1 MGSNRRRNMKL
12 STQVALACI
21 TVIATPAWAQSPS
34 PSLLSW
40 RPEKQ
45 VEIILP
51 TAPGGGNDAVARL
64 MAKVLQEQK
73 LVTTPVLV
81 VNKPGGNQ
89 ALSVT
94 YLAQH
99 PGDPHYLLQAT
110 STLFTNQI
118 QGLTQARYGDFP
130 ALALR

>member
-1 MGSNRRRNMKL
+1 MKL
-12 STQVALACI
+12 LSAALAG
-21 TVIATPAWAQSPS
+21 VVFAAPAWAQGA
-34 PSLLSW
+34 W
-40 RPEKQ
+40 KPEKQ
-45 VEIILP
+45 VEIVLP

-64 MAKVLQEQK
+64 MAKVLQDQK

-81 VNKPGGNQ
+81 VNKAGGNQ

-118 QGLTQARYGDFP
+118 QGLTQARYGP
-130 ALALR
+130 

>member
-1 MGSNRRRNMKL
+1 MKWWL
-12 STQVALACI
+12 GCAALTAVA
-21 TVIATPAWAQSPS
+21 PAWAQPA
-34 PSLLSW
+34 W
-40 RPEKQ
+40 KPEKQ
-45 VEIILP
+45 VEIVLP

-64 MAKVLQEQK
+64 MAKVLQDQK

-99 PGDPHYLLQAT
+99 PGDPHFLLQAT

-118 QGLTQARYGDFP
+118 QGLTTARYGDFP
-130 ALALR
+130 ALALAFIDYSAFMVPANSPF

>member
-1 MGSNRRRNMKL
+1 MR
-12 STQVALACI
+12 ALMTGAVMSAVC
-21 TVIATPAWAQSPS
+21 VSCAWAQPA
-34 PSLLSW
+34 W

-73 LVTTPVLV
+73 LVTTPILV

-99 PGDPHYLLQAT
+99 PGDPHFLLQAT

-118 QGLTQARYGDFP
+118 QGLTTARYGDFP
-130 ALALR
+130 ALAL